1 MKLAVMLVRVLL
13 GAWLFYNGISYWL
26 PHMPSGFDAVAVRL
40 MAALVESRVMLLV
53 KLVEIVV
60 GVMLVLDLYVPLA
73 LLAGLPVV
81 AIVAWVCLVLEWPR
95 QRPMIGGLVLRS
107 PPTPG
112 CRQTTP
118 ADDPCVRRSFSTI
131 GTTPWPT
138 AGPASPPHSTSPS
151 PRSTKTMGSSR

>member
-60 GVMLVLDLYVPLA
+60 GVMLVLDLNVPLA
-73 LLAGLPVV
+73 LLAALPVV

-95 QRPMIGGLVLRS
+95 QRPMIGGFATLGAQLLLMLAYLASYRPLLRLRIK
-107 PPTPG
+107 PFG
-112 CRQTTP
+112 
-118 ADDPCVRRSFSTI
+118 
-131 GTTPWPT
+131 
-138 AGPASPPHSTSPS
+138 
-151 PRSTKTMGSSR
+151 